1 MGYQLIVFDWD
12 GTLMDSEA
20 TIVATMQ
27 QAIADVGLESRT
39 NDQIRNIIGLG
50 LKEAVEALLPQHT
63 NAEQGEVVER
73 YRYHFL
79 KQDVSEVSLFDGVVP
94 LLDQLTDA
102 GYFLAIATGKG
113 RRGLDK
119 VLDAMALREYF
130 HVTRCADETRSKPHP
145 QMLHEILDFVGV
157 PPQQAI
163 MVGDSEYDMLLASNA
178 GVDAAAVSYGV
189 HEIERLQAHRPR
201 ICLDRIGDLWPWL
214 QQQSMLAQ
222 SGSIE

>member
-27 QAIADVGLESRT
+27 QAIADVGVEPRS

-50 LKEAVEALLPQHT
+50 LKEAVEALLPASGG
-63 NAEQGEVVER
+63 AEQGAVVER

-79 KQDVSEVSLFDGVVP
+79 KQDISDVSLFDGVVP
-94 LLDQLTDA
+94 LLDQLTEA

-119 VLDAMALREYF
+119 VLDALALRDYF
-130 HVTRCADETRSKPHP
+130 HITRCADETRSKPHP
-145 QMLHEILDFVGV
+145 QMLHEILDYVGV
-157 PPQQAI
+157 TPAQAL
-163 MVGDSEYDMLLASNA
+163 MVGDSEYDMLLATNA
-178 GVDAAAVSYGV
+178 GVDSAAVSYGV
-189 HEIERLQAHRPR
+189 HEIERLQAHGPR

-214 QQQSMLAQ
+214 HQQSMLARP
-222 SGSIE
+222 GSIE